1 MKVSGGHVATCP
13 YNISPA
19 GRGGKGQAL
28 ALHSKNTHQKTNSQ
42 PSSHGGKGRALAL
55 RKSNLRKPFL
65 TLRPALGGHVATCP
79 YNISPAGHGGKGQ
92 ALALHSKNTHQET
105 NSQPSGRGGKGQA
118 LALRKAIPGEDTSYL
133 AEPVRPNLDRR
144 LSRRPFRFV
153 LSSLFSPFP
162 FLPYPYL

>member
-28 ALHSKNTHQKTNSQ
+28 ALHSKNTQQKTNSQ
-42 PSSHGGKGRALAL
+42 PSGRGGKGQALAL

-79 YNISPAGHGGKGQ
+79 YNISPA
-92 ALALHSKNTHQET
+92 
-105 NSQPSGRGGKGQA
+105 GRGGKGQA